1 MNGADF
7 WNDQEKAQKVI
18 GEYKLLKAQTEGLET
33 ILISG
38 FDVKSD
44 HVGSLE
50 DVMVGYELAKE
61 AGDEELLT
69 EEEAIRYLRLDIDG
83 PAKPSL
89 TLRYYR
95 EKGLLRATRVGRRL
109 RYRRVELDRLLECL
123 TEEN

>member
-1 MNGADF
+1 MTARITENLMSVLPDGNGDLF
-7 WNDQEKAQKVI
+7 PCP
-18 GEYKLLKAQTEGLET
+18 
-33 ILISG
+33 
-38 FDVKSD
+38 
-44 HVGSLE
+44 
-50 DVMVGYELAKE
+50 
-61 AGDEELLT
+61 ELLT